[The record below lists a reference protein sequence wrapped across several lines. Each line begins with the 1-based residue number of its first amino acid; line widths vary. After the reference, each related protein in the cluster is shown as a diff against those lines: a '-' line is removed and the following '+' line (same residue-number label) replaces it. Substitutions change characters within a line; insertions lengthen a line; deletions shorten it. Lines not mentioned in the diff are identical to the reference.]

1 MGIPID
7 KLVRAVRSGIDIRR
21 SADENV
27 RIAVF
32 VDRSASAFLVSTLR
46 DALVPQTPSA
56 LVRVDPINR
65 ASTALRPDTD
75 LALVVSCG
83 SEGLERAVQDVI
95 VAGVPTVVVAESSVE
110 VPFIARDT
118 RMLGLITATDSV
130 HLLDSLAR
138 WILDHT
144 EKDVAF
150 ARNFPFMRVA
160 ASFKVVASASAA
172 NLATG
177 ALVFIPGAD
186 FPVMTL
192 TQVGMMLRLAGIH
205 GKPLKSDRLYELAG
219 VIGAALGL
227 RGLARFGS
235 SRVPRASFAI
245 KALIGGVGT
254 LAVGLGLSALYE
266 RDIDYTPINDALAHA
281 IGALRSLSGHG
292 TMQRD
297 ADRAPFLD

>member
-7 KLVRAVRSGIDIRR
+7 KLVQAVRSGIDIQR

-56 LVRVDPINR
+56 LVRVDPIDR

-110 VPFIARDT
+110 APFIARDT

-150 ARNFPFMRVA
+150 ARTFPFMRVP

-205 GKPLKSDRLYELAG
+205 GTPLKSDRLYELAG

>member
-7 KLVRAVRSGIDIRR
+7 KLVQAVRSGIDIRR

-56 LVRVDPINR
+56 LVRVDPIDR

-110 VPFIARDT
+110 APFIARDT

-266 RDIDYTPINDALAHA
+266 RDIDYTPINDVLAHA

>member
-186 FPVMTL
+186 YPVMTL

>member
-7 KLVRAVRSGIDIRR
+7 KLVQAVHSGIDIQR

-56 LVRVDPINR
+56 LVRVDPIDR

-110 VPFIARDT
+110 APFIARDT

-235 SRVPRASFAI
+235 SRVPRASFTI
-245 KALIGGVGT
+245 KGLIGGVGT

-266 RDIDYTPINDALAHA
+266 WDIDYTPINDALAHA

>member
-7 KLVRAVRSGIDIRR
+7 KLVQAVRSGIDIQR

-56 LVRVDPINR
+56 LVRVDPIDR

-110 VPFIARDT
+110 APFIARDT

-150 ARNFPFMRVA
+150 ARNFPFMRVP